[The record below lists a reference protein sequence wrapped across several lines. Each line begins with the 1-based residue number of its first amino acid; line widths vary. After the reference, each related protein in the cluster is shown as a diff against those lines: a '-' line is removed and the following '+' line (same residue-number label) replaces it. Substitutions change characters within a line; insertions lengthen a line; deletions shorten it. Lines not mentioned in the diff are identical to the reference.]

1 MLDVAIIGAGAAG
14 LGAAKAA
21 ISRGLTFKVLEA
33 ASYIGGRARTDTHSL
48 GVPFDLGCHSLY
60 GGEDN
65 PLQTF
70 ASEIGSRLEPVPEK
84 IAFHDGAR
92 FLDSAE
98 TNVTI
103 SNFER
108 LETDLISAHES
119 SLNTSDIPDRSQA
132 SAIDA
137 DNPSAAYFRQAMHM
151 EFTAAAADI
160 SLTDPLHGVLA
171 TVGAA
176 VLDGYGALILRA
188 AADVP
193 VVIDCPVTAIDLS
206 GRQVV
211 LETSKGQ
218 IDARAVLVTASTAVL
233 AAERIALR
241 PDGWSNQKL
250 NAIDA
255 LPIGSITQIGFRL
268 KPGTLPQEFARV
280 QGETTGGALVHCL
293 MNEPQNLI
301 WHLGAT
307 GGDLA
312 IAYLGGVFS
321 RELALA
327 GEGAQVDWALQH
339 LSGLFGSSIKRS
351 LIGSCATPF
360 DREPWTGGG
369 YAYCRYGAGNQRSA
383 LAEPIDDRVFFAGEA
398 CSPDHPGTAHG
409 AWLSGRAAIERIAL

>member
-48 GVPFDLGCHSLY
+48 GVPFDLCCHSLY

-70 ASEIGSRLEPVPEK
+70 ASEIGSRLEPVPAI

-98 TNVTI
+98 THATI

-119 SLNTSDIPDRSQA
+119 SLNTSDIPESSQA

-137 DNPSAAYFRQAMHM
+137 DNPSVAYFRQAMHM

-176 VLDGYGALILRA
+176 ALDGYGALILRA

-218 IDARAVLVTASTAVL
+218 ID
-233 AAERIALR
+233 
-241 PDGWSNQKL
+241 
-250 NAIDA
+250 
-255 LPIGSITQIGFRL
+255 
-268 KPGTLPQEFARV
+268 
-280 QGETTGGALVHCL
+280 
-293 MNEPQNLI
+293 
-301 WHLGAT
+301 
-307 GGDLA
+307 
-312 IAYLGGVFS
+312 
-321 RELALA
+321 
-327 GEGAQVDWALQH
+327 
-339 LSGLFGSSIKRS
+339 
-351 LIGSCATPF
+351 
-360 DREPWTGGG
+360 
-369 YAYCRYGAGNQRSA
+369 
-383 LAEPIDDRVFFAGEA
+383 DRVFFAGEA